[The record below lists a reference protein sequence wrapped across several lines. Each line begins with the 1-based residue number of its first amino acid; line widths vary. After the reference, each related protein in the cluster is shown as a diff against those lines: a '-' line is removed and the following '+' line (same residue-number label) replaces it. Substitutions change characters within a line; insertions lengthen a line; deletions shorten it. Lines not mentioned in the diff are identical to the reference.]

1 MTQAAIV
8 RVQDVMKR
16 QFDRMDGMTTVKDAL
31 LAMKHPE
38 TRTIIIEKRDD
49 DDEFG
54 LVLIADIAKKV
65 LAADRAPDR
74 VNLYEIMAK
83 PVLGVAPRMRIH
95 HCARLLERFSIM
107 RAPVIENGDVI
118 GIVSYHDLVL
128 QGLLRQ
134 IQSAAG
140 KTQS

>member
-1 MTQAAIV
+1 MSYGSIV

-31 LAMKHPE
+31 LALKHPE
-38 TRTIIIEKRDD
+38 TRSIIVERRDE

-54 LVLIADIAKKV
+54 LVLLTDIAKKV
-65 LAADRAPDR
+65 LAADRAPER

-83 PVLGVAPRMRIH
+83 PVLGVDPQMRIR

-107 RAPVIENGDVI
+107 RAPVIQDREVI

-134 IQSAAG
+134 IKAADEAA
-140 KTQS
+140 QP

>member
-1 MTQAAIV
+1 MNNAKIV

-16 QFDRMDGMTTVKDAL
+16 HFDRMDGMTTVKDAL

-38 TRTIIIEKRDD
+38 TRCIIIERRND

-54 LVLIADIAKKV
+54 LVLLTDIAKKV
-65 LAADRAPDR
+65 LAADRAPER

-83 PVLGVAPRMRIH
+83 PVLGVDPQMRIH

-107 RAPVIENGDVI
+107 RAPVIQNRDVI

-128 QGLLRQ
+128 QGMLAQ
-134 IQSAAG
+134 IKAADQAE
-140 KTQS
+140 KP

>member
-1 MTQAAIV
+1 MNNPKIV

-38 TRTIIIEKRDD
+38 TRSIIIERRND

-54 LVLIADIAKKV
+54 LVLLTDIAKKV
-65 LAADRAPDR
+65 LAADRAPER

-83 PVLGVAPRMRIH
+83 PVLGVHPQMRIH
-95 HCARLLERFSIM
+95 YCARLLERFSIM
-107 RAPVIENGDVI
+107 RAPVIENREVI

-128 QGLLRQ
+128 QGMLSQLKAEGAERP
-134 IQSAAG
+134 
-140 KTQS
+140 